1 MMQQFLCG
9 IIKKYGTFIYTKI
22 IMENC
27 TRIWQLIFL
36 FLFFNDAAAQKSKAD
51 SLRNLLAFETKD
63 SLRVKRMWQLASEV
77 KNYDPEEALRIAQRA
92 LYLAREIKDTEGQSR
107 SLGVIANTFLNLGNY
122 SRALEYNLEKL
133 KIEEGRSLPRNLAS
147 VLMSIAIVYSMNEE
161 YEKSLPYFQ
170 KSDSV
175 ITTEKVSEF
184 YYHIKLNRGDVY
196 DKMNLLDSAF
206 IYYNASLGIARTMKS
221 IDFEGASMTGI
232 GHVYRKKNQFDS
244 SAAYYHAAIPKL
256 TEANDEILVCEAAL
270 GLAKLYRQ
278 FGKNDSAVVYARLSD
293 QVALKASFINDQL
306 KSSELLSTLFKETKN
321 IDSAFYYVN
330 TVRALNDSVN
340 SKNRIREIQ
349 ALSIN
354 EQQRQLQIEEE
365 KRLAKKER
373 SQQLQ
378 LLFIAVFIPGFFLI
392 TLMLSR
398 VKIPV
403 RVVRFLGVLSLII
416 LFEYLT
422 LLLHP
427 LVKEMT
433 HHTPVYE
440 MIIFVC
446 IAILLIPA
454 HHRIEHWLIG
464 KLVRNREGVSPTT
477 KKIRIQ
483 TKRIKLK

>member
-1 MMQQFLCG
+1 
-9 IIKKYGTFIYTKI
+9 
-22 IMENC
+22 MEHC
-27 TRIWQLIFL
+27 TRAWLLIACFL
-36 FLFFNDAAAQKSKAD
+36 FLNNATAQKSKAD
-51 SLRNLLAFETKD
+51 SLRALLAVEKKD

-77 KNYDPEEALRIAQRA
+77 KNYDPEEALRIAQRG
-92 LYLAREIKDTEGQSR
+92 LFLAKEIRDTEGQSR

-122 SRALEYNLEKL
+122 PKALEYNLEKL
-133 KIEEGRSLPRNLAS
+133 KIEEGRNLPRNLAS

-161 YEKSLPYFQ
+161 YEKALPYFQ

-175 ITTEKVSEF
+175 ITAAKVSEF

-206 IYYNASLGIARTMKS
+206 TYYNASLGIARSMQNA
-221 IDFEGASMTGI
+221 DFEGASMTGM

-244 SAAYYHAAIPKL
+244 SAAYYQGAIPKL

-278 FGKNDSAVVYARLSD
+278 FEKHDSAVLYARLSD
-293 QVALKASFINDQL
+293 HVALKAGFINDQL
-306 KSSELLSTLFKETKN
+306 KSSEFLSTVFKETNN
-321 IDSAFYYVN
+321 IDSAFHYVN
-330 TVRALNDSVN
+330 TVRVLNDSVN

-349 ALSIN
+349 ALSMS
-354 EQQRQLQIEEE
+354 EQVRQLQIEEE

-378 LLFIAVFIPGFFLI
+378 LLFIAIFIPGFFLI
-392 TLMLSR
+392 TLLLSR
-398 VKIPV
+398 IKIPLRIV
-403 RVVRFLGVLSLII
+403 RLLGVLSLII

-427 LVKEMT
+427 LVKEFT

-446 IAILLIPA
+446 IALILIPA
-454 HHRIEHWLIG
+454 HHRIEHWLIS
-464 KLVRNREGVSPTT
+464 KLVRNREGISKTV